1 VPLVPPVIVIHAALL
16 VAVHAQLDPVMTLN
30 EDERPVTGTDALVEP
45 SEYVQE
51 MPLCVTVNDRPP
63 AVMTALR

>member
-1 VPLVPPVIVIHAALL
+1 MPLAPPVIVIHAALL

-30 EDERPVTGTDALVEP
+30 DEVRPVTGTDALVDP

-51 MPLCVTVNDRPP
+51 MPACVTVKERPP